1 MNQQSEHR
9 TLTGKT
15 AIITGASRGIGAAIA
30 LRLAQL
36 GANVTIDYLSNDE
49 RAQHTKQHIENEADA
64 QGRVI
69 TCKADVTDE
78 TQVNELAQ
86 TTANTFGG
94 IDILI
99 NNALSHYSFDPRNR
113 NTFSNTSWNDYATQ
127 LEGCLKGTYN
137 TCTTALPYMR
147 RQSWGR
153 IVNISSNLVD
163 SPIVPYHDYIAAKG
177 ALIGFTRSLAQEAGA
192 WGVTVNAIA
201 AGLTG
206 GPDSA
211 PPPKT
216 SASASSRRRLWAGLP
231 RLMILRAVWRCW
243 LARTLVSPPVRRCMS
258 MADSRCA
265 DYEHPVTASF

>member
-99 NNALSHYSFDPRNR
+99 QQRAQPLLVRPTQPQHLQQH
-113 NTFSNTSWNDYATQ
+113 Q
-127 LEGCLKGTYN
+127 LERLRDPTRRMSQRHLQHLHDR
-137 TCTTALPYMR
+137 AAYMR

-201 AGLTG
+201 AGLTVG
-206 GPDSA
+206 TD
-211 PPPKT
+211 
-216 SASASSRRRLWAGLP
+216 SSRATTEDVRERIIAQTPLGRLATADDIAGGVAML
-231 RLMILRAVWRCW
+231 VGED
-243 LARTLVSPPVRRCMS
+243 ARFVTGQTLHVDGGLTMR
-258 MADSRCA
+258 
-265 DYEHPVTASF
+265 

>member
-1 MNQQSEHR
+1 M
-9 TLTGKT
+9 
-15 AIITGASRGIGAAIA
+15 
-30 LRLAQL
+30 
-36 GANVTIDYLSNDE
+36 TIDYLSNDE

-137 TCTTALPYMR
+137 TCTTALPLHATPIMGTHRQHLQQPR
-147 RQSWGR
+147 RQPDR
-153 IVNISSNLVD
+153 PL
-163 SPIVPYHDYIAAKG
+163 HDYIAAKG
-177 ALIGFTRSLAQEAGA
+177 AHRIHALTGAGGRA

-201 AGLTG
+201 AGLTVG
-206 GPDSA
+206 TD
-211 PPPKT
+211 
-216 SASASSRRRLWAGLP
+216 SSRATTEDVRERIIAQTPLGRLATADDIAGVVAML
-231 RLMILRAVWRCW
+231 VGED
-243 LARTLVSPPVRRCMS
+243 ARFVTGQTLHVDGGLTMR
-258 MADSRCA
+258 
-265 DYEHPVTASF
+265 

>member
-153 IVNISSNLVD
+153 HRQHLQQ
-163 SPIVPYHDYIAAKG
+163 P
-177 ALIGFTRSLAQEAGA
+177 RRQ
-192 WGVTVNAIA
+192 
-201 AGLTG
+201 
-206 GPDSA
+206 PDR
-211 PPPKT
+211 P
-216 SASASSRRRLWAGLP
+216 LP
-231 RLMILRAVWRCW
+231 RLHRSQRSTHRIHALAGAGGRSVGRHGERHRGRFDRGHGFEPRHHRRRPRAHHR
-243 LARTLVSPPVRRCMS
+243 
-258 MADSRCA
+258 ADAFGQAC
-265 DYEHPVTASF
+265 HG

>member
-86 TTANTFGG
+86 SYRSKHASAASTSSSTTRSATTRSTHATATPSATPAGTSTRPNSKDVSKAPTTPARPRCPTCDAN
-94 IDILI
+94 
-99 NNALSHYSFDPRNR
+99 H
-113 NTFSNTSWNDYATQ
+113 
-127 LEGCLKGTYN
+127 
-137 TCTTALPYMR
+137 
-147 RQSWGR
+147 WGR
-153 IVNISSNLVD
+153 IAQHLQQPGRTARP
-163 SPIVPYHDYIAAKG
+163 SPIAAPTSQPKEHSSDSR
-177 ALIGFTRSLAQEAGA
+177 ARWRRRPGA

-201 AGLTG
+201 AGLTVG
-206 GPDSA
+206 TD
-211 PPPKT
+211 
-216 SASASSRRRLWAGLP
+216 SSRATTEDVRERIIAQTPLGRLATADDIAGGVAML
-231 RLMILRAVWRCW
+231 VGED
-243 LARTLVSPPVRRCMS
+243 ARFVTGQTLHVDGGLTMR
-258 MADSRCA
+258 
-265 DYEHPVTASF
+265 

>member
-1 MNQQSEHR
+1 M
-9 TLTGKT
+9 
-15 AIITGASRGIGAAIA
+15 
-30 LRLAQL
+30 
-36 GANVTIDYLSNDE
+36 TIDYLSNDE

-147 RQSWGR
+147 RQSW
-153 IVNISSNLVD
+153 IASSTSSSNLVD
-163 SPIVPYHDYIAAKG
+163 SPIVPYTTTSRQRSTHRIH
-177 ALIGFTRSLAQEAGA
+177 ALAGA
-192 WGVTVNAIA
+192 GGRSVGRHGERHRGRFDRGHDSSRATTEDVRERIIAQTPLGRLATADDIAGGVAMLVGEDARFVTGQTLHVDG
-201 AGLTG
+201 GLTM
-206 GPDSA
+206 
-211 PPPKT
+211 
-216 SASASSRRRLWAGLP
+216 R
-231 RLMILRAVWRCW
+231 
-243 LARTLVSPPVRRCMS
+243 
-258 MADSRCA
+258 
-265 DYEHPVTASF
+265 